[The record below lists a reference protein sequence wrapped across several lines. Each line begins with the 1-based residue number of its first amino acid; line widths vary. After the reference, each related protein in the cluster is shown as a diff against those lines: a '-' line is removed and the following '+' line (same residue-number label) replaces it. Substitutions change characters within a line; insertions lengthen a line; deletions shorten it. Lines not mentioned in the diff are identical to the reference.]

1 MSLPVFVHDGISF
14 RRGLLYNSRRVGVVV
29 VFVVVVVV
37 VIIVVVIVTDT
48 QILKNGLLF
57 YALTD
62 LVHIRWEVVLG

>member
-29 VFVVVVVV
+29 VVVYVVVVVV
-37 VIIVVVIVTDT
+37 VVTDT
-48 QILKNGLLF
+48 KILKNGLLF

-62 LVHIRWEVVLG
+62 LVHIWWEVELG